1 MNGERRDAA
10 ERPRLIVAYL
20 SRGRAHDIA
29 AALHASLG
37 IDAFHYGHGRG
48 AGMLST
54 IAARDMVE
62 VDLWPLGLVVPWP
75 LFVYVLLGTGIG
87 LLMGALVAWI
97 SAGPARKLARERRAR
112 LRELEHTIETMQARL
127 DAGEPKLPARPPAL
141 PE

>member
-62 VDLWPLGLVVPWP
+62 VDVLTVVVPPELAEETFAFIHDAAEIDRPGNGLLIQSVLGRTAALGLP
-75 LFVYVLLGTGIG
+75 LPA
-87 LLMGALVAWI
+87 GAPPPDTDAE
-97 SAGPARKLARERRAR
+97 AGRRER
-112 LRELEHTIETMQARL
+112 
-127 DAGEPKLPARPPAL
+127 EPL
-141 PE
+141 

>member
-62 VDLWPLGLVVPWP
+62 VDVLTVVVPP
-75 LFVYVLLGTGIG
+75 E
-87 LLMGALVAWI
+87 
-97 SAGPARKLARERRAR
+97 LAE
-112 LRELEHTIETMQARL
+112 ETFAFIH
-127 DAGEPKLPARPPAL
+127 DAA
-141 PE
+141 